1 MKRQLQFKN
10 TYLYKIYGLIVKA
23 NFNIPTLE
31 LSLYEGENEPDIV
44 VIYDEDKNIIHEELI
59 RRCTSGLE
67 SNYSYHRVKKVA
79 KFYITNGNTIYIDKV
94 EGATMDRV
102 AAFLLGK
109 VFGICFRQRGIIAL
123 HGSSILINNKAA
135 LFIGKS
141 GSGKSTLAAALRTKG
156 YKFIGDEVEIL
167 KVDDNG
173 RAVSVPS
180 YPCNRLS
187 AYAIDNLGLA
197 VEGSFDKEKM
207 HYLKVSEECCMEPQP
222 VGAIFEI
229 QQEDVSKV
237 QIKEVQGKDK
247 VELFFRH
254 NYMKSY
260 VGAIPVTKDYFK
272 ECMTIIK
279 AVPMYIIE
287 RPKEE
292 FTVFDQLKLVEEKCL

>member
-1 MKRQLQFKN
+1 MKRQLQFKD

-44 VIYDEDKNIIHEELI
+44 VIYDEEKNIIEEDLI
-59 RRCTSGLE
+59 NRCISGLE
-67 SNYSYHRVKKVA
+67 SNYSYHRVRKVA

-94 EGATMDRV
+94 EEATMDKMT
-102 AAFLLGK
+102 AFLLGK

-141 GSGKSTLAAALRTKG
+141 GSGKSTLAAAMRTKG

-167 KVDDNG
+167 KVDDRG
-173 RAVSVPS
+173 KAMSVPS

-187 AYAIDNLGLA
+187 AYAIENLGLA
-197 VEGSFDKEKM
+197 VQGELDVEKM
-207 HYLKVSEECCMEPQP
+207 HYLKVSEECCKEPQP

-229 QQEDVSKV
+229 QQGDVSKV
-237 QIKEVQGKDK
+237 QIKEVQGKEK